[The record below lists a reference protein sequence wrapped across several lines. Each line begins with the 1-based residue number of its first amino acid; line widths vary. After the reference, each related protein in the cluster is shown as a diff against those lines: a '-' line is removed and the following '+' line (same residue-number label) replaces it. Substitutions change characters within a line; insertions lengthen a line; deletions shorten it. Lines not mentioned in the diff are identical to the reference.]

1 MCGEVQKSSVKYVAG
16 VLGGKDGKVK
26 KERYKNKKD
35 KSGTSHIQETIW
47 TNRKVGN
54 TWTPP

>member
-1 MCGEVQKSSVKYVAG
+1 MWRSPEIECELCSWCI
-16 VLGGKDGKVK
+16 GGKDGKVK